1 MSINPCAISCNNVTK
16 RFGAVVA
23 VDRVDLTV
31 APGEFLG
38 LLGPSGCGKT
48 TFLRLIAGFEVPDTG
63 TIDVGDARVAGPK
76 RWILPERR
84 RVGMVFQDYALFPH
98 MSVADNVAYGVRKWP
113 DKRERVGR
121 ALRLVGLE
129 SLRQRMPGELSGG
142 QQQRV
147 ALARA
152 LAPGPDVIL
161 LDEPFSNLDVAL
173 RARIRAETREILARA
188 NATVIFVTHDQ
199 EEALSLA
206 DRVAVMWGGRIAQVG
221 APEELYRK
229 PTSREVAE
237 FVGGA
242 NFLDAHAVNGHV
254 ECALGRFALNGHDN
268 GADASVSRFAHN
280 GELELMF
287 RPEDIALSAAPDGAS
302 QVVDATF
309 YGHDSTVT
317 IRLESGEHVQ
327 VRLLGAPLAP
337 GTRVHCQV
345 TAEPRTFT
353 RHPQA
358 ASA

>member
-1 MSINPCAISCNNVTK
+1 MSADMSINLFTIRCQNVTK
-16 RFGAVVA
+16 RFGSVIA
-23 VDRVDLTV
+23 VDQVDLTV

-48 TFLRLIAGFEVPDTG
+48 TFLRLIAGFEVPDSG
-63 TIDVGDARVAGPK
+63 TIDIGDVRVVGPK

-98 MSVADNVAYGVRKWP
+98 MTVAANVAYGVRKWP
-113 DKRERVGR
+113 DRPERVGK
-121 ALRLVGLE
+121 ALRLVGLDG
-129 SLRQRMPGELSGG
+129 LRERMPSELSGG

-152 LAPGPDVIL
+152 LAPEPDVIL

-188 NATVIFVTHDQ
+188 GATVIFVTHDQ

-221 APEELYRK
+221 APEELYCN

-242 NFLDAHAVNGHV
+242 NFLYASVADGHAQ
-254 ECALGRFALNGHDN
+254 CALGRFALNG
-268 GADASVSRFAHN
+268 AAHN
-280 GELELMF
+280 GDLDLMF
-287 RPEDIALSAAPDGAS
+287 RPEDIALIEDPDGS
-302 QVVDATF
+302 SRVIDATF

-317 IRLESGEHVQ
+317 IRLETGEHVQ

-337 GTRVHCQV
+337 GTRVNCQV
-345 TAEPRTFT
+345 TAQPRTFV

-358 ASA
+358 TPA

>member
-1 MSINPCAISCNNVTK
+1 MSINLFAIRCKNVTK
-16 RFGAVVA
+16 RFGSVRA
-23 VDRVDLTV
+23 VDHVDLTV

-63 TIDVGDARVAGPK
+63 TIEIGDVRVVGPK

-98 MSVADNVAYGVRKWP
+98 MTVAKNVAYGVRKWP
-113 DKRERVGR
+113 DQRERVGN
-121 ALRLVGLE
+121 ALRLVGLDSFRE
-129 SLRQRMPGELSGG
+129 RMPHELSGG

-152 LAPGPDVIL
+152 LAPEPDVIL

-173 RARIRAETREILARA
+173 RARIRAETREILDRA
-188 NATVIFVTHDQ
+188 GATVIFVTHDQ

-206 DRVAVMWGGRIAQVG
+206 DRVAVMWDGRIVQVG
-221 APEELYRK
+221 EPEELYCN

-237 FVGGA
+237 FVGSA
-242 NFLDAHAVNGHV
+242 NFLSAIVDDGHA
-254 ECALGRFALNGHDN
+254 ECALGRFAVN
-268 GADASVSRFAHN
+268 GAAKN
-280 GELELMF
+280 GDLDLMF
-287 RPEDIALSAAPDGAS
+287 RPEDIALTVAPDGAS
-302 QVVDATF
+302 RVVAATF

-317 IRLESGEHVQ
+317 IRLETGEHIQ

-345 TAEPRTFT
+345 TAEPRTFS
-353 RHPQA
+353 RSPQP
-358 ASA
+358 ASL

>member
-1 MSINPCAISCNNVTK
+1 MSINEVAIRCKNITK
-16 RFGAVVA
+16 RFGSVVA

-48 TFLRLIAGFEVPDTG
+48 TFLRLLAGFEAPDTG
-63 TIDVGDARVAGPK
+63 TIEIGGVRVAGPR

-98 MSVADNVAYGVRKWP
+98 MTVAENVAYGVRKWP
-113 DKRERVGR
+113 NRREQVGNV
-121 ALRLVGLE
+121 LRLVGLE
-129 SLRQRMPGELSGG
+129 NLRERLPGELSGG

-152 LAPGPDVIL
+152 LAPEPDVIL

-173 RARIRAETREILARA
+173 RARIRAETQEILARA
-188 NATVIFVTHDQ
+188 GATVIFVTHDQ

-206 DRVAVMWGGRIAQVG
+206 DRVAVMWDGRIAQVG
-221 APEELYRK
+221 APAELYRK
-229 PTSREVAE
+229 PACREVAE

-242 NFLDAHAVNGHV
+242 NFLYARAANGHAD
-254 ECALGRFALNGHDN
+254 CALGRFSTN
-268 GADASVSRFAHN
+268 GAAHN
-280 GELELMF
+280 GELDLMF

-309 YGHDSTVT
+309 FGHDSTVT
-317 IRLESGEHVQ
+317 IRLETGEHVQ
-327 VRLLGAPLAP
+327 ARLLGAPLAP

-345 TAEPRTFT
+345 TAEPRTFA
-353 RHPQA
+353 RQPQ
-358 ASA
+358 SAPA

>member
-1 MSINPCAISCNNVTK
+1 MSISLFAISCKNVTK
-16 RFGAVVA
+16 RFGSVLA
-23 VDRVDLTV
+23 VDQVELTV
-31 APGEFLG
+31 APGEFLS

-63 TIDVGDARVAGPK
+63 TIEIGDVCVVGPK

-98 MSVADNVAYGVRKWP
+98 MTVAENVAFGVRKWP
-113 DKRERVGR
+113 DQRERVGG
-121 ALRLVGLE
+121 ALRLVGLDTQ
-129 SLRQRMPGELSGG
+129 RDRMPHELSGG

-152 LAPGPDVIL
+152 LAPEPDVIL
-161 LDEPFSNLDVAL
+161 MDEPFSNLDVAL

-188 NATVIFVTHDQ
+188 GATVIFVTHDQ

-221 APEELYRK
+221 APEELYRN

-242 NFLDAHAVNGHV
+242 NFLYAHAADGHAQ
-254 ECALGRFALNGHDN
+254 CALGSFALNG
-268 GADASVSRFAHN
+268 AAHN
-280 GELELMF
+280 GELDLMF
-287 RPEDIALSAAPDGAS
+287 RPEDIALTVSPDGAS
-302 QVVDATF
+302 RVVDATF

-317 IRLESGEHVQ
+317 IRLDTGEHVQ

-345 TAEPRTFT
+345 TAEPRTFL
-353 RHPQA
+353 REPQA
-358 ASA
+358 APS

>member
-1 MSINPCAISCNNVTK
+1 MSINLFAIRCKNVTK
-16 RFGAVVA
+16 RFGSVLA
-23 VDRVDLTV
+23 VDQVDLTV

-63 TIDVGDARVAGPK
+63 TIEIGDVCVVSPK

-98 MSVADNVAYGVRKWP
+98 MTVAENVAYGVKKWP
-113 DKRERVGR
+113 DQRERVGK
-121 ALRLVGLE
+121 ALRLVGLD
-129 SLRQRMPGELSGG
+129 SLRERMPNELSGG

-152 LAPGPDVIL
+152 LAPEPDVIL
-161 LDEPFSNLDVAL
+161 MDEPFSNLDVAL

-188 NATVIFVTHDQ
+188 GATVIFVTHDQ

-206 DRVAVMWGGRIAQVG
+206 DKVAVMWGGRIAQVG
-221 APEELYRK
+221 DPEELYRS
-229 PTSREVAE
+229 PTSREVAQ
-237 FVGGA
+237 FVGSA
-242 NFLDAHAVNGHV
+242 NFLYANVNNGHAQ
-254 ECALGRFALNGHDN
+254 CALGSFALNGAAQD
-268 GADASVSRFAHN
+268 GD
-280 GELELMF
+280 LDLMF
-287 RPEDIALSAAPDGAS
+287 RPEDIALTVAPDGAS
-302 QVVDATF
+302 RVVDATF

-317 IRLESGEHVQ
+317 IRLETGEHIE

-345 TAEPRTFT
+345 TAAPHTFV
-353 RHPQA
+353 RSPQA
-358 ASA
+358 APS

>member
-16 RFGAVVA
+16 RFGPVLA

-48 TFLRLIAGFEVPDTG
+48 TMLRLIAGFEVPDTG
-63 TIDVGDARVAGPK
+63 TIEIGDVRVVGPK

-98 MSVADNVAYGVRKWP
+98 MTVADNVAYGVRTRP
-113 DKRERVGR
+113 DRRERVSK
-121 ALRLVGLE
+121 ALRLVGLNG
-129 SLRQRMPGELSGG
+129 LRERMPSELSGG

-152 LAPGPDVIL
+152 LAPEPDVIL

-206 DRVAVMWGGRIAQVG
+206 DRVAVMWGGRLTQVG
-221 APEELYRK
+221 EPEELYRN

-242 NFLDAHAVNGHV
+242 NFLHANVTNGHAQ
-254 ECALGRFALNGHDN
+254 CALGRFSVN
-268 GADASVSRFAHN
+268 GAAHN
-280 GELELMF
+280 GELDLMF
-287 RPEDIALSAAPDGAS
+287 RPEDIALTAAPDGAS
-302 QVVDATF
+302 RVMDATF

-317 IRLESGEHVQ
+317 IRLETGEHVQ
-327 VRLLGAPLAP
+327 VRLLGAPLPP

-345 TAEPRTFT
+345 TAEPRTFA

-358 ASA
+358 VSS